1 MAAIQE
7 FFTLK
12 YSFGVSFRTNRSQS
26 KEKIHGV
33 DIINVEYLERFK
45 TILKRHT
52 EWIIFTRRSA
62 QSAPIISFF

>member
-1 MAAIQE
+1 MAEIQE

-12 YSFGVSFRTNRSQS
+12 FASAVSFRTNRSQS

-45 TILKRHT
+45 TNLKRHAK
-52 EWIIFTRRSA
+52 WIIFTRRSA
-62 QSAPIISFF
+62 QSGAPII